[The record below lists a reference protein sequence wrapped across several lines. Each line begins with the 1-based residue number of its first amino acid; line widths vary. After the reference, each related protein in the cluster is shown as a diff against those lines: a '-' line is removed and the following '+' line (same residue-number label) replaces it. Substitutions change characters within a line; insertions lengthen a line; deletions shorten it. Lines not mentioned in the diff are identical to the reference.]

1 MTRPLLSRR
10 TLALLLAAGFA
21 AGPALAQADR
31 FPSRPIKVLI
41 GFTAGGSTDVPFRVL
56 AENASKILGQPVIIE
71 NKPGAG
77 GVLPA
82 QMMQNT
88 PADGYTLAQIP
99 LPVFRLPY
107 TQKINWDP
115 ATDLQY
121 VIGLAG
127 YAVTFCIGIFVFKP
141 MAGRMVDM
149 ITRDGVTPAALAQG
163 QFMLRAA
170 RIDYSVML
178 VILAAMVMKP
188 TLGDIGVLAA
198 MALVLATGITLA
210 IGVRRRLAPT
220 PA

>member
-1 MTRPLLSRR
+1 MTHALLNRR
-10 TLALLLAAGFA
+10 TLSLLLAAGCV
-21 AGPALAQADR
+21 AGPALAQPER

-82 QMMQNT
+82 QMMQST
-88 PADGYTLAQIP
+88 PADGYTLAQVP

-107 TQKINWDP
+107 TQKINWNP

-127 YAVTFCIGIFVFKP
+127 YAFGLVVPKGTDPKIAQVLHDAFKK
-141 MAGRMVDM
+141 
-149 ITRDGVTPAALAQG
+149 
-163 QFMLRAA
+163 
-170 RIDYSVML
+170 
-178 VILAAMVMKP
+178 AMEMPNYKES
-188 TLGDIGVLAA
+188 
-198 MALVLATGITLA
+198 
-210 IGVRRRLAPT
+210 
-220 PA
+220 

>member
-1 MTRPLLSRR
+1 MPKGEVVDWFSIIKFLHIIAAMLWVGGGFALMMLAVLADRAGNVQGMIWAMRATGELGNRFFAPMSLL
-10 TLALLLAAGFA
+10 TLASGLLMCWLWVGFSQ
-21 AGPALAQADR
+21 LW
-31 FPSRPIKVLI
+31 VLI
-41 GFTAGGSTDVPFRVL
+41 A
-56 AENASKILGQPVIIE
+56 
-71 NKPGAG
+71 
-77 GVLPA
+77 
-82 QMMQNT
+82 
-88 PADGYTLAQIP
+88 
-99 LPVFRLPY
+99 
-107 TQKINWDP
+107 
-115 ATDLQY
+115 
-121 VIGLAG
+121 LAG

-141 MAGRMVDM
+141 MAGRMVEM